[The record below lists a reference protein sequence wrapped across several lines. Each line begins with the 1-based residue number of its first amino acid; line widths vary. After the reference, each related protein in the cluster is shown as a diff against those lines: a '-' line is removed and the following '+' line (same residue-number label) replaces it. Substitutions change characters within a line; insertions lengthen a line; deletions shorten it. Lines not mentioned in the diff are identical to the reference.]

1 MISALEDTKGAA
13 NQSGGGHGARRHPI
27 QVRLTAGAER
37 ALAVH
42 PTPLLVEL
50 ELLFS
55 CLIRKRVR
63 FPAAP
68 HADAI
73 PVPGT
78 DPRLTLYFHP
88 VCTKVCAIGDAEVPD
103 LLTFPIRRVTPF
115 IPRAV
120 TLDYRKSGWTG
131 DFSYPQERR

>member
-1 MISALEDTKGAA
+1 MISALEDTKGAV
-13 NQSGGGHGARRHPI
+13 NQSGEGHGARRHPI

>member
-13 NQSGGGHGARRHPI
+13 NQSGEGPGARRHPI

>member
-1 MISALEDTKGAA
+1 MGSSFEDVKGAA
-13 NQSGGGHGARRHPI
+13 NQPRGRRRPI
-27 QVRLTAGAER
+27 QVQLTAAAER
-37 ALAVH
+37 ALTMH

-63 FPAAP
+63 FPDTP
-68 HADAI
+68 HAEAI

-78 DPRLTLYFHP
+78 DPRLILYFYP
-88 VCTKVCAIGDAEVPD
+88 VGTKVCAIGDADVAD

-120 TLDYRKSGWTG
+120 TLDYRKGHWAG
-131 DFSYPQERR
+131 DFFYPRELL

>member
-1 MISALEDTKGAA
+1 MNSSLEDMKSAVNQPGPAQGA
-13 NQSGGGHGARRHPI
+13 QRHPI

-63 FPAAP
+63 FPATP

-120 TLDYRKSGWTG
+120 TLDYRKGAWVG
-131 DFSYPQERR
+131 DFYYPQELR

>member
-1 MISALEDTKGAA
+1 MSSLLEDIKGAVNRPRA
-13 NQSGGGHGARRHPI
+13 GQMAQRHPI

-37 ALAVH
+37 ALAMH

-88 VCTKVCAIGDAEVPD
+88 VCTKVCAIGDADVSD

-120 TLDYRKSGWTG
+120 TLDYRKDAWVG
-131 DFSYPQERR
+131 DFYYPQELR

>member
-1 MISALEDTKGAA
+1 MISALEDVKGAA
-13 NQSGGGHGARRHPI
+13 NQPGGGHGARRHPI

-42 PTPLLVEL
+42 RTPLLVEL

-63 FPAAP
+63 FPVAP

-78 DPRLTLYFHP
+78 DPRLSGP
-88 VCTKVCAIGDAEVPD
+88 V
-103 LLTFPIRRVTPF
+103 
-115 IPRAV
+115 
-120 TLDYRKSGWTG
+120 
-131 DFSYPQERR
+131 

>member
-1 MISALEDTKGAA
+1 MISALEDVKGAA
-13 NQSGGGHGARRHPI
+13 NQSRGGHGARRHPI
-27 QVRLTAGAER
+27 QVQLTAGAER

-42 PTPLLVEL
+42 PAPLLVEL

-63 FPAAP
+63 FPIAP

-78 DPRLTLYFHP
+78 DPRL
-88 VCTKVCAIGDAEVPD
+88 
-103 LLTFPIRRVTPF
+103 
-115 IPRAV
+115 
-120 TLDYRKSGWTG
+120 SG
-131 DFSYPQERR
+131 PA

>member
-13 NQSGGGHGARRHPI
+13 NQSGEGPGARRHPI

-37 ALAVH
+37 ALAMH

>member
-1 MISALEDTKGAA
+1 MSTSLEDMKGAE
-13 NQSGGGHGARRHPI
+13 NQTGGGQGARRHPI
-27 QVRLTAGAER
+27 QVRLTADAER
-37 ALAVH
+37 ALALH

-63 FPAAP
+63 FPATP

-120 TLDYRKSGWTG
+120 TLDYRRGAWVG
-131 DFSYPQERR
+131 DFYYPRELR

>member
-1 MISALEDTKGAA
+1 MISALEDVKGAA
-13 NQSGGGHGARRHPI
+13 NQCGGGHGARRHPI
-27 QVRLTAGAER
+27 PVRLTAGAER

-120 TLDYRKSGWTG
+120 TLDYRKGDWIG

>member
-1 MISALEDTKGAA
+1 MISALEDVKGAA

-63 FPAAP
+63 FPVAP

-88 VCTKVCAIGDAEVPD
+88 VCTKVCVIGDAEVPD

-120 TLDYRKSGWTG
+120 TLDYRKGGWIG